1 MLPLGQKLSGIQI
14 IKLEQ
19 EQGYVSTSTSNKNPK
34 YAKAG
39 DTLEINFITSGPIAS
54 HTSQILGLNAN
65 ENATVSGAVYN
76 ATVTVPSVPMESYAT
91 FRIQIVNTH
100 GPSVTITE
108 NDISSKNNIFVDTI
122 SPSIELVGSAD
133 YFIMQDAG
141 TFSIPNVTAS
151 DGDPNYMGGFKL
163 VENDTINTAI
173 VGSAYNY
180 TYTANP
186 DAAGNPGDGISRI
199 ITIYAKP
206 ITITSLNITSN
217 GAFNNFANEGKNITV
232 ALATDSDDLGDFTGN
247 LFGKSFTT
255 MTSNGAAEFTA
266 TVSSNDPNGKV
277 TFSITATNSDGKNVT
292 FTHDDLTNKSSFV
305 IIDTVSPT
313 ITLNGMSNTIVS
325 VGDSYTDLHAIAS
338 DSTYANGDMTIKG
351 IGDVNTNLAGI
362 YTLNYTAPDDMAG
375 NLGSTIY
382 RTVNVTNVPS
392 FEITPDLATSGFEYI
407 DNDTTGFDSI
417 VNPEKINTFKIG
429 NSIYAGVYSDSNTDS
444 FTIVDITDPSSPEQ
458 VSVLDPTV
466 NSLYTITDAAYAEI
480 DGLTY
485 AISISKNDHNVVIIN
500 INNPRLPFYVTH
512 VTDGSDYK
520 LHEPLDIATVKID
533 TSTFALVAANKS
545 NSIQIINIT
554 NPSTPTPASNIT
566 DGEGDYT
573 KLKGPRSI
581 ATVTIDTSIFAL
593 VAASENGVQIIN
605 ITESTQEP

>member
-1 MLPLGQKLSGIQI
+1 M
-14 IKLEQ
+14 
-19 EQGYVSTSTSNKNPK
+19 
-34 YAKAG
+34 
-39 DTLEINFITSGPIAS
+39 
-54 HTSQILGLNAN
+54 
-65 ENATVSGAVYN
+65 
-76 ATVTVPSVPMESYAT
+76 VTKIWQVCESA
-91 FRIQIVNTH
+91 
-100 GPSVTITE
+100 
-108 NDISSKNNIFVDTI
+108 
-122 SPSIELVGSAD
+122 
-133 YFIMQDAG
+133 
-141 TFSIPNVTAS
+141 
-151 DGDPNYMGGFKL
+151 
-163 VENDTINTAI
+163 
-173 VGSAYNY
+173 
-180 TYTANP
+180 
-186 DAAGNPGDGISRI
+186 
-199 ITIYAKP
+199 
-206 ITITSLNITSN
+206 
-217 GAFNNFANEGKNITV
+217 
-232 ALATDSDDLGDFTGN
+232 
-247 LFGKSFTT
+247 
-255 MTSNGAAEFTA
+255 
-266 TVSSNDPNGKV
+266 
-277 TFSITATNSDGKNVT
+277 
-292 FTHDDLTNKSSFV
+292 
-305 IIDTVSPT
+305 
-313 ITLNGMSNTIVS
+313 
-325 VGDSYTDLHAIAS
+325 
-338 DSTYANGDMTIKG
+338 
-351 IGDVNTNLAGI
+351 
-362 YTLNYTAPDDMAG
+362 
-375 NLGSTIY
+375 
-382 RTVNVTNVPS
+382 NVPS
-392 FEITPDLATSGFEYI
+392 FEITPDLATSGFKYI

-566 DGEGDYT
+566 DGEGGYT

-605 ITESTQEP
+605 ITDPYNPTPASNISHGVGDYTELSDPRSITTVTIGTSTFALVAAYGENYLGGVQIINITDPYNPTSASAIDRDDAGYESLSYAIDITTVTLGSSTFALVVSEFANGVQIIDITDPYAPTPVRALLNTDQNYRLDNPTSIATTTIDKITYALVTAHANDGGIQIIKLDPMLISTSTSNQNPKYAKAGDTLEINFTASGPIASHTSQILGLNANENATVNGAVYNATVTVPSEQLESYVTFTIQITNIDGTSATITQNDISSKNDIFVDTISPNITLVGPADYAIPYGTLDPFIPNVTVSDGDPNYVGGFELVENDTIDTTIIGSVYKYTYTANPDSSGNVGNNVTRTIFIVDQP

>member
-1 MLPLGQKLSGIQI
+1 M
-14 IKLEQ
+14 
-19 EQGYVSTSTSNKNPK
+19 
-34 YAKAG
+34 
-39 DTLEINFITSGPIAS
+39 D
-54 HTSQILGLNAN
+54 
-65 ENATVSGAVYN
+65 
-76 ATVTVPSVPMESYAT
+76 
-91 FRIQIVNTH
+91 
-100 GPSVTITE
+100 
-108 NDISSKNNIFVDTI
+108 
-122 SPSIELVGSAD
+122 AD
-133 YFIMQDAG
+133 
-141 TFSIPNVTAS
+141 
-151 DGDPNYMGGFKL
+151 
-163 VENDTINTAI
+163 
-173 VGSAYNY
+173 
-180 TYTANP
+180 
-186 DAAGNPGDGISRI
+186 
-199 ITIYAKP
+199 P

-217 GAFNNFANEGKNITV
+217 GASNNFANEGKNITV
-232 ALATDSDDLGDFTGN
+232 ALATDSDDLIHFTGN

-277 TFSITATNSDGKNVT
+277 TFSITATNSDGKRVT
-292 FTHDDLTNKSSFV
+292 LTDDDLTNKSSFV

-375 NLGSTIY
+375 NPGSTIY

-392 FEITPDLATSGFEYI
+392 FEITPDLATSGFKYI

-605 ITESTQEP
+605 ITDPYNPTPASNISHGVGDYTELSDPRSITTVTIGTSTFALVAAYGDNNLGGVQIINITDPYNPTSASAIDQADAGYESLAYAIDITTVTLGSSTFALVVSEFANGVQIIDITDPYAPTPVRALLNTDQNYRLDNPTSIATTTIDKITYALVTAHANDGGIQIIKLDPMLHIHIY

>member
-1 MLPLGQKLSGIQI
+1 MVSEFANGVQIIDITDPYAPTPVRALLNTDQNYRLDNPTSIATTTIDKITYALVTAHANDGGIQI
-14 IKLEQ
+14 IKLDPMLI
-19 EQGYVSTSTSNKNPK
+19 STSTSNQNSK

-39 DTLEINFITSGPIAS
+39 DTLEINFTASGPIAS

-65 ENATVSGAVYN
+65 ENATVNGAVYN
-76 ATVTVPSVPMESYAT
+76 ATVTVPSEQLESYIT
-91 FRIQIVNTH
+91 FTIQITNIDGT
-100 GPSVTITE
+100 SATITQ
-108 NDISSKNNIFVDTI
+108 NDISSKNDIFVDTI
-122 SPSIELVGSAD
+122 SPNITLVGPAD
-133 YFIMQDAG
+133 YFIMQDAD
-141 TFSIPNVTAS
+141 TFSIPNVTVS
-151 DGDPNYMGGFKL
+151 DGDPNYVGGFEL
-163 VENDTINTAI
+163 VENDTINTTI

-180 TYTANP
+180 TYTAKP
-186 DAAGNPGDGISRI
+186 DTVGNPGDSISRI
-199 ITIYAKP
+199 ITIR
-206 ITITSLNITSN
+206 
-217 GAFNNFANEGKNITV
+217 
-232 ALATDSDDLGDFTGN
+232 
-247 LFGKSFTT
+247 
-255 MTSNGAAEFTA
+255 
-266 TVSSNDPNGKV
+266 
-277 TFSITATNSDGKNVT
+277 
-292 FTHDDLTNKSSFV
+292 
-305 IIDTVSPT
+305 
-313 ITLNGMSNTIVS
+313 
-325 VGDSYTDLHAIAS
+325 
-338 DSTYANGDMTIKG
+338 
-351 IGDVNTNLAGI
+351 
-362 YTLNYTAPDDMAG
+362 APP
-375 NLGSTIY
+375 L
-382 RTVNVTNVPS
+382 
-392 FEITPDLATSGFEYI
+392 EITPDLATSGFKYI

-566 DGEGDYT
+566 DGEGGYT

-605 ITESTQEP
+605 ITDPYNPTPASNISHGVGDYTELSDPRSITTVTIGTSTFALVAAYGEEQFRRCPNHKHNRPLQPHFSICH